1 MARDRLDALREVEE
15 IREMIDKFQKNVEEV
30 KLKQSAI
37 LSAGVP
43 DKIPCVL
50 RAPAD
55 CIMAKAKYESAYLRM
70 KKTQHTTLSH
80 QFVEVMTEY
89 NRAQADYRD
98 RHKDRL
104 LRQLEL
110 TGQNITDQDL
120 DNLLEQDN
128 PAVFTQGAGKGVGK
142 KSKPQKVSREKVKK
156 KILQDSNNTSK
167 SDLKTHEHDDDNDD
181 AEDAVNVRLYTAF
194 LDHIPRPP
202 LRPLRGRPTGLAYG
216 RSTDATW
223 LRRRR
228 AGPAITPAWP
238 AAKNHVQHTAG
249 TAASASLA
257 KLTANSI
264 QVEEIRE
271 RIEKLQANVEEVKL
285 KHSAILTAW
294 NINEEMNNE
303 LEDFQADMKETFNE
317 TIEMLKHMEQSIEIE
332 VERQSN
338 KIGADSSN
346 LNRPKNKSANLRMR
360 ITQHAALWHKF
371 VEVMTEYNSAQ
382 ADYRDR
388 CENWK
393 LRQLAITHQNVSE
406 QELKTLLEQNNPSLF
421 TNGGEM
427 VNRIEFHVNNSV
439 ENIEDGLD
447 DVEDAIRNLKV
458 EFVLAF
464 QYSNGNLYRSIMYR
478 QVQSNLN

>member
-1 MARDRLDALREVEE
+1 MVMDRINALRRLASSNGNKYVTEDPDLLAEVGTEKE
-15 IREMIDKFQKNVEEV
+15 LIR
-30 KLKQSAI
+30 
-37 LSAGVP
+37 
-43 DKIPCVL
+43 
-50 RAPAD
+50 R
-55 CIMAKAKYESAYLRM
+55 
-70 KKTQHTTLSH
+70 
-80 QFVEVMTEY
+80 QF
-89 NRAQADYRD
+89 
-98 RHKDRL
+98 
-104 LRQLEL
+104 
-110 TGQNITDQDL
+110 
-120 DNLLEQDN
+120 
-128 PAVFTQGAGKGVGK
+128 F
-142 KSKPQKVSREKVKK
+142 
-156 KILQDSNNTSK
+156 
-167 SDLKTHEHDDDNDD
+167 
-181 AEDAVNVRLYTAF
+181 AE
-194 LDHIPRPP
+194 
-202 LRPLRGRPTGLAYG
+202 
-216 RSTDATW
+216 
-223 LRRRR
+223 
-228 AGPAITPAWP
+228 
-238 AAKNHVQHTAG
+238 
-249 TAASASLA
+249 
-257 KLTANSI
+257 
-264 QVEEIRE
+264 VEEIRE

-421 TNGGEM
+421 TNGVIRKNFAYLQFLRQLGVLFRAYWRKRRFQIIMETQQARETLADLEARYAHVMQLETSIRELHDMFIDMAMLTETQGEM

-447 DVEDAIRNLKV
+447 DVEDAVNIV
-458 EFVLAF
+458 
-464 QYSNGNLYRSIMYR
+464 YSNRRVNSI
-478 QVQSNLN
+478 

>member
-1 MARDRLDALREVEE
+1 M
-15 IREMIDKFQKNVEEV
+15 
-30 KLKQSAI
+30 
-37 LSAGVP
+37 
-43 DKIPCVL
+43 CVL
-50 RAPAD
+50 RFLLVTCLRARNTFLASSNGN
-55 CIMAKAKYESAYLRM
+55 KYVTEDPDLLAEVGTEKELIRR
-70 KKTQHTTLSH
+70 
-80 QFVEVMTEY
+80 QF
-89 NRAQADYRD
+89 
-98 RHKDRL
+98 
-104 LRQLEL
+104 
-110 TGQNITDQDL
+110 
-120 DNLLEQDN
+120 
-128 PAVFTQGAGKGVGK
+128 F
-142 KSKPQKVSREKVKK
+142 
-156 KILQDSNNTSK
+156 
-167 SDLKTHEHDDDNDD
+167 
-181 AEDAVNVRLYTAF
+181 AE
-194 LDHIPRPP
+194 
-202 LRPLRGRPTGLAYG
+202 
-216 RSTDATW
+216 
-223 LRRRR
+223 
-228 AGPAITPAWP
+228 
-238 AAKNHVQHTAG
+238 
-249 TAASASLA
+249 
-257 KLTANSI
+257 
-264 QVEEIRE
+264 VEEIRE

-447 DVEDAIRNLKV
+447 DVEDAVNIV
-458 EFVLAF
+458 
-464 QYSNGNLYRSIMYR
+464 YSNRRVNSI
-478 QVQSNLN
+478 